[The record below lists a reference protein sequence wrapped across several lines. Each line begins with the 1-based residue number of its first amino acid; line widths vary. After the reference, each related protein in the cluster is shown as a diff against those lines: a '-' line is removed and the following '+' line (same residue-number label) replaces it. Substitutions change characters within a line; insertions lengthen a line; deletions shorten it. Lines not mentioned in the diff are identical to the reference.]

1 MAKVSI
7 VHCSDYDTARVEG
20 AVKRAVDSI
29 GGMEAFVKP
38 GMKVLLKPNL
48 LSARPPDDGVD
59 THPEVVRAVIRLVKA
74 AGGAV
79 KIGDSPG
86 GYHKDIYEVFEKSG
100 IKKVAE
106 EEGTEL
112 AGFTKSKFVDSFPIA
127 REVFDCDVMISIPKL
142 KTHIITVLTAAI
154 KNTYGT
160 VTGLYKTECHSKAP
174 REEDFARIVAK
185 IHSISRPH
193 LNILDAIVAMEGDGP
208 SSGTLRNVGIVMA
221 SADAVA
227 MDACVAKLV
236 GLEPLD
242 ILVTKEAYSM
252 GLGEADLSKIE
263 ITGDDIKTFDVSN
276 FKLPQTLPIK
286 YIPRGLVNSIASL
299 VKFRPAIDKSICRRC
314 NLCKVSCPVSAI
326 ESDERGYY
334 IDYVKC
340 IGCMCC
346 HEVCP
351 YRAIGV
357 KRNILT
363 KMVWG

>member
-1 MAKVSI
+1 
-7 VHCSDYDTARVEG
+7 
-20 AVKRAVDSI
+20 
-29 GGMEAFVKP
+29 
-38 GMKVLLKPNL
+38 MKVLLKPNL
-48 LSARPPDDGVD
+48 LSARLPEDGVD

-74 AGGAV
+74 AGGEV

-86 GYHKDIYEVFEKSG
+86 GYHKDVFEVFEKSG
-100 IKKVAE
+100 MKKIAE
-106 EEGTEL
+106 DEGAEL
-112 AGFTKSKFVDSFPIA
+112 VRFTSSKFVEGFPIA
-127 REVFDCDVMISIPKL
+127 RQIFDCDAMISIPKL
-142 KTHIITVLTAAI
+142 KTHIVTVITAAI

-160 VTGLYKTECHSKAP
+160 VTGLYKAECHSKAP

-208 SSGTLRNVGIVMA
+208 SSGILRNMGIVMA
-221 SADAVA
+221 STDAVA
-227 MDACVAKLV
+227 MDSCIAKLI

-242 ILVTKEAYSM
+242 VLVTKEAYAM

-286 YIPRGLVNSIASL
+286 YIPRGIANSIASL
-299 VKFRPAIDKSICRRC
+299 VKFRPAIDRSVCRRC
-314 NLCKVSCPVSAI
+314 NLCKVTCPVSAI
-326 ESDERGYY
+326 GSDDKGYY
-334 IDYVKC
+334 IDYAKC
-340 IGCMCC
+340 VGCMCC

>member
-7 VHCSDYDTARVEG
+7 IHCNSYDTAMVCG

-29 GGMEAFVKP
+29 GGIEAFVKP

-48 LSARPPDDGVD
+48 LSARPPEDGVD
-59 THPEVVRAVIRLVKA
+59 THPEVVRAVIRLVKSV
-74 AGGAV
+74 GGEV
-79 KIGDSPG
+79 SIGDSPG
-86 GYHKDIYEVFEKSG
+86 GYHKDVFEVFEKSG
-100 IKKVAE
+100 MKKIAE
-106 EEGTEL
+106 EEGAL
-112 AGFTKSKFVDSFPIA
+112 LVRFAKSKFVDGFPIA

-142 KTHIITVLTAAI
+142 KTHIITVITAAL

-174 REEDFARIVAK
+174 RAEDFAKIVAK
-185 IHSISRPH
+185 IHSISRPR

-208 SSGTLRNVGIVMA
+208 SSGTLRNMGVVMA
-221 SADAVA
+221 SEDAVA
-227 MDACVAKLV
+227 MDSCIAKLV

-242 ILVTKEAYSM
+242 VLVTKEAHVI

-263 ITGDDIKTFDVSN
+263 ITGDDINTFNVSN

-286 YIPRGLVNSIASL
+286 YVPKGIANAIASL
-299 VKFRPAIDKSICRRC
+299 VKFRPAIDRSVCRRC
-314 NLCKVSCPVSAI
+314 NLCKVSCPVNAI
-326 ESDERGYY
+326 ESNEKGYY
-334 IDYVKC
+334 IEYEKC

-351 YRAIGV
+351 YRAISV

-363 KMVWG
+363 KMIWG

>member
-7 VHCSDYDTARVEG
+7 VHCVSYDTAIVEA
-20 AVKRAVDSI
+20 AVKRALDSM
-29 GGMEAFVKP
+29 GGMEAFVTP

-48 LSARPPDDGVD
+48 LSARPPEDGVD
-59 THPEVVRAVIRLVKA
+59 THPEVVRAVIRLVKG
-74 AGGAV
+74 AGGEV
-79 KIGDSPG
+79 SIGDSPG
-86 GYHKDIYEVFEKSG
+86 GFHKDVFEVFEKSG

-106 EEGTEL
+106 EEGARLVRFE
-112 AGFTKSKFVDSFPIA
+112 KSKFVDGFPIA
-127 REVFDCDVMISIPKL
+127 REVFDCDAMISIPKL
-142 KTHIITVLTAAI
+142 KTHMITVITAAL

-174 REEDFARIVAK
+174 REEDFARIVAR
-185 IHSISRPH
+185 IHSISRPR

-208 SSGTLRNVGIVMA
+208 SSGTLRNMGIIMA

-227 MDACVAKLV
+227 MDSCIAKMV

-242 ILVTKEAYSM
+242 VLVTKEAHAI
-252 GLGEADLSKIE
+252 GLGEADLAKIE
-263 ITGDDIKTFDVSN
+263 ITGDDIKTFDTLN

-286 YIPRGLVNSIASL
+286 YLPRGIANSIASL
-299 VKFRPAIDKSICRRC
+299 VKFRPAIDRSVCRQC
-314 NLCKVSCPVSAI
+314 NLCKVACPVNAI
-326 ESDERGYY
+326 NADKRGYH
-334 IDYVKC
+334 IDYAKC

>member
-7 VHCSDYDTARVEG
+7 IHCSDYDTAKVCA

-29 GGMEAFVKP
+29 GGIEFFVKP
-38 GMKVLLKPNL
+38 GMKVLIKPNL
-48 LSARPPDDGVD
+48 LSARPPEDGVD
-59 THPEVVRAVIRLVKA
+59 THPEVVRAVIRLVKS
-74 AGGAV
+74 AGAEV

-86 GYHKDIYEVFEKSG
+86 GYHKDMNEVFEASG
-100 IKKVAE
+100 MSRIAE
-106 EEGTEL
+106 EEGAAL
-112 AGFTKSKFVDSFPIA
+112 ASFAKSKFVDGFPIA
-127 REVFDCDVMISIPKL
+127 REVFECDLMISIPKL
-142 KTHIITVLTAAI
+142 KTHIITVITAAL

-185 IHSISRPH
+185 IHSISRPR
-193 LNILDAIVAMEGDGP
+193 LNILDAVVAMEGDGP
-208 SSGTLRNVGIVMA
+208 SSGTLRNMGLVMA

-227 MDACVAKLV
+227 MDSCIAKLV

-242 ILVTKEAYSM
+242 VLVTKEAYAM

-263 ITGDDIKTFDVSN
+263 ITGDDIKTFDVHN
-276 FKLPQTLPIK
+276 FRLPQTLPIK
-286 YIPRGLVNSIASL
+286 YIPRGIANSIASL
-299 VKFRPAIDKSICRRC
+299 VKFRPAIDRSVCRRC

-334 IDYVKC
+334 IDYAKC

-363 KMVWG
+363 KMIWG